1 MATLTHRC
9 LNILGLKV
17 IFKTCMMA
25 LSFINLI
32 RWVNIKVASHFCYF
46 GEVILVIFLTMGKLD
61 QNDHF

>member
-17 IFKTCMMA
+17 IFKACMMA

-32 RWVNIKVASHFCYF
+32 RWVNIKVASHFATL
-46 GEVILVIFLTMGKLD
+46 EK
-61 QNDHF
+61 